1 MSNEKVMFPGV
12 KAGETFEVAGV
23 QFTRFRDENGMTAV
37 MPCESV
43 FRSKFGD
50 SADFKESN
58 VLKRL
63 VKEFLPKIIEAVGE
77 ENVCTFKTDLTTL
90 DGLKTYG
97 ELESKISLPTL
108 DFYRANVDIFDL
120 HKVRDWP
127 WLATAWSAEPH
138 YDSSLV
144 LCVSSVG
151 IINFNDYGNG
161 SGVRPILYFVSSIFG
176 SCEGVTM
183 GARRKLEEAS
193 VRVDLFPALSPLQKV
208 WNRFVVRLC
217 RVARRTDHGRD

>member
-1 MSNEKVMFPGV
+1 MSNEKVLFPGV

-23 QFTRFRDENGMTAV
+23 KFVRFHDENGMTAV

-43 FRSKFGD
+43 FRAKFGD

-120 HKVRDWP
+120 YKVRDWT

-144 LCVSSVG
+144 LCVSPGGYFVFDFYYFDG
-151 IINFNDYGNG
+151 
-161 SGVRPILYFVSSIFG
+161 GVRPILYFVSSIFG
-176 SCEGVTM
+176 SCE
-183 GARRKLEEAS
+183 E
-193 VRVDLFPALSPLQKV
+193 
-208 WNRFVVRLC
+208 
-217 RVARRTDHGRD
+217 

>member
-1 MSNEKVMFPGV
+1 MSNEKVLFPGV
-12 KAGETFEVAGV
+12 KAGETFEAAGIRFV
-23 QFTRFRDENGMTAV
+23 RFRDENGMTAV

-43 FRSKFGD
+43 FHAKFGD

-63 VKEFLPKIIEAVGE
+63 EREFLPKAIEAVGE
-77 ENVCTFKTDLTTL
+77 ENVCTFKTDLTTM
-90 DGLKTYG
+90 DGLKNYG

-108 DFYRANVDIFDL
+108 DFYRANVDIFDQ
-120 HKVRDWP
+120 HKVKDWP

-144 LCVSSVG
+144 LCVSPGGYFSYYYC
-151 IINFNDYGNG
+151 NYG

-176 SCEGVTM
+176 SCE
-183 GARRKLEEAS
+183 E
-193 VRVDLFPALSPLQKV
+193 
-208 WNRFVVRLC
+208 
-217 RVARRTDHGRD
+217 

>member
-1 MSNEKVMFPGV
+1 MSNEKVLFPGV
-12 KAGETFEVAGV
+12 KAGETFEVDGIK
-23 QFTRFRDENGMTAV
+23 FTRFRDENSMTAV

-108 DFYRANVDIFDL
+108 DFYRANVDILDE
-120 HKVRDWP
+120 HKLDECW
-127 WLATAWSAEPH
+127 WTATAYSAPKHGDE
-138 YDSSLV
+138 DWV
-144 LCVSSVG
+144 KCVSPGGG
-151 IINFNDYGNG
+151 IINCCYSVG
-161 SGVRPILYFVSSIFG
+161 GVRPICILKSHAFVSG
-176 SCEGVTM
+176 
-183 GARRKLEEAS
+183 
-193 VRVDLFPALSPLQKV
+193 
-208 WNRFVVRLC
+208 
-217 RVARRTDHGRD
+217 